1 MVFKGRAGYARSGPA
16 RIVNRMKFSST
27 LILVTAVAL
36 SACATQK
43 KTGTIANGQ
52 VPPTPVQAA
61 DNGPQISNDE
71 IARQLFDAVNKQRT
85 AASLPALQ
93 ASQELASSAQAHS
106 DKMVAGTFLSTR
118 GSDEPS
124 VVNRMTTNGV
134 KTLKLGEDVV
144 RIKTRSDRLAEET
157 VGVWMDAAADR
168 KNILSASFTKA
179 GVGVARAADGDY
191 YLTEDFAQ

>member
-1 MVFKGRAGYARSGPA
+1 
-16 RIVNRMKFSST
+16 MKFSST
-27 LILVTAVAL
+27 LILVTAL
-36 SACATQK
+36 TLTACATK
-43 KTGTIANGQ
+43 KPGTVANGQ
-52 VPPTPVQAA
+52 VPPAPVVEAA
-61 DNGPQISNDE
+61 NQGPQLSNDE

-85 AASLPALQ
+85 AANLPALQ
-93 ASQELASSAQAHS
+93 ASPELARSAQAHS
-106 DKMVAGTFLSTR
+106 DKMVAGNFLSTR

-124 VVNRMTTNGV
+124 VVNRMTSNGV

-168 KNILSASFTKA
+168 KNILSASFTRA
-179 GVGVARAADGDY
+179 GVGVAHASDGDY